1 MLLPVGRLI
10 SRRWSCHLSHEHSRA
25 QHEKN
30 CRTDGVKY
38 SVQLAFAP
46 INRTDAGTIGVTG
59 KTYLVTVKSSFRTT
73 FTDCFRFDVPAP
85 GELSIDGLGES
96 VIYRYGQLWA
106 VKTSFKA
113 VSLSGEFLSIM
124 FYGEEVDALKQL
136 NGEGV
141 NEYGDTF
148 VFTGLQTATC
158 VSDAVASRRIS
169 PYRQ

>member
-73 FTDCFRFDVPAP
+73 FTDCFRFDVTSHRRAEHRWA
-85 GELSIDGLGES
+85 GR
-96 VIYRYGQLWA
+96 VRYLP
-106 VKTSFKA
+106 
-113 VSLSGEFLSIM
+113 LR
-124 FYGEEVDALKQL
+124 
-136 NGEGV
+136 
-141 NEYGDTF
+141 
-148 VFTGLQTATC
+148 AT
-158 VSDAVASRRIS
+158 VGG
-169 PYRQ
+169 